1 MISTKT
7 MMKDEFI
14 KASGLEYED
23 CDMDVENDDG
33 SSVAGINE
41 TKGESESI
49 NDAGEEENDGGMAST
64 SGNNLFRTQV
74 FATQRHKPNR
84 EAKILETSIANL
96 KKKLQTQVKQVSQL
110 LLLTLV

>member
-1 MISTKT
+1 

-49 NDAGEEENDGGMAST
+49 NERDIADAGEEENDGGMAST

-96 KKKLQTQVKQVSQL
+96 KKKLQTQSQ
-110 LLLTLV
+110 TSFSASTTHSR

>member
-1 MISTKT
+1 MI
-7 MMKDEFI
+7 KDEFM

-23 CDMDVENDDG
+23 CDMDVENDD
-33 SSVAGINE
+33 
-41 TKGESESI
+41 
-49 NDAGEEENDGGMAST
+49 DAGEEENDGGMAST

-96 KKKLQTQVKQVSQL
+96 KKKLQTQSQ
-110 LLLTLV
+110 TSFSASTTHSR